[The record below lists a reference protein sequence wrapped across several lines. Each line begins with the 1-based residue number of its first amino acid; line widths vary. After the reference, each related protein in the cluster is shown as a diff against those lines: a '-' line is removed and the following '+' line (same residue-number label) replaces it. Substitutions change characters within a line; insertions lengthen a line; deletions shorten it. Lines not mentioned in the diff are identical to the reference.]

1 MRRAA
6 LPSFFLLLA
15 CGPFFYQAPPSLGT
29 YPERVAAK
37 RWAHLFEE
45 TAPLDPALP
54 DGEKLDDSCRR
65 LVAALAPLDAQKRF
79 LEIDKLLADN
89 RNGPYSS
96 RRANF
101 LHELRELAT
110 DPALFSAAKDYIQW
124 RVEHDAVLPERPPAE
139 RPWDMEWQ
147 EFNNMRQL
155 YEFQSKQRLTFF
167 KEQLAKHNSLLE
179 PYWLVRRGS
188 FLFATGSHDLAET
201 DFNQVIVEYPDHPR
215 AEVASLLW
223 ARCKIEKS
231 RAIRRAEDA
240 HERGEEIRGLLEE
253 ADSRLVEFINTH
265 PKGRFTPDAIGWRGA
280 VAFDNGQLGSA
291 LKFQLERLDMQP
303 TREITGT
310 VLRECDM
317 IFEKLLQ
324 TREAGEADVWLDP
337 EQMFDAAA
345 VARHPVVARLFV
357 QHCIDPAA
365 HISLP
370 MWWDDSYSG
379 GRGTI
384 DFLKRRI
391 LKPSPFVKLALAEL
405 GKELIKAKSLPDA
418 TTLTLLAWSAT
429 EAGEHEQALAL
440 LDQIPAP
447 GLSDEALLAKGV
459 VSQRVGRHAD
469 ALAAFDKLA
478 TDFPKS
484 PLLGDQPYRK
494 SVSLFESRQPGKAM
508 LEILPLV
515 ITKPIP
521 EGETRETPDG
531 PPILHPDKQ
540 LIQWLDTL
548 IQFSPLEE
556 LETAFAGISDNA
568 RQRDLLRNAIRTRA
582 LAAERFDIAARYL
595 SDEPA
600 PAAPEWEWPQPGLAG
615 NRRMTR
621 EDWDKRVAPLANL
634 HAELAKNPPASEHAK
649 FHLSIAR
656 QWMDQRGFLT
666 LPSLSLCYYAESEEA
681 KQELLRRRNA
691 LELGFGRESIHR
703 ELDRRDEA
711 TLALEHALEAAK
723 STDPAI
729 AAPALEL
736 ANQCLFRRAEFS
748 FYQKSRAMETDATKL
763 SADLH
768 AQLTTRFPDSA
779 EAKRSVHFTFTPAA
793 GPWMP
798 GDYNSYNAAEA
809 VSVAL
814 FGAYDENNPDLENAA
829 AEISGLATPFEN
841 LDSNTPLAA
850 VRKNLNEAR
859 RHLENLRSSTQ
870 PTDQVEV
877 VAVIDRLDDLQAAA
891 SLKGI
896 RTADFLEYAKGGHDS
911 LPPAFKS
918 LLDFRDRL
926 KVLTDAEGNETG
938 LKNDTIEGWR
948 SFLELHPDSPKAEAA
963 SFRMTR
969 LIARQFRTSRRIEA
983 FHFPDAPIPNGYK
996 RVTVH
1001 RADPANDPDAVI
1013 AAIRQHQSRFPEGRY
1028 RDDLNLLTAGALIDK
1043 GEFSQALAL
1052 LESILGNPSQRDLHV
1067 IAALEFADVAQRLL
1081 DPTSRAAV
1089 VKAIRRTPGAMDHL
1103 RLLVDGDTFLSRLK
1117 PLMPWMENG

>member
-6 LPSFFLLLA
+6 LPSLFLLLA

-37 RWAHLFEE
+37 RWQHLFEE
-45 TAPLDPALP
+45 TKPLDPALP
-54 DGEKLDDSCRR
+54 DVEGFDENR
-65 LVAALAPLDAQKRF
+65 LVETLAALPVEKR
-79 LEIDKLLADN
+79 LAAIDSLLAEN
-89 RNGPYSS
+89 RRGSYTS

-101 LHELRELAT
+101 LHELRELAA

-124 RVEHDAVLPERPPAE
+124 RVEHDAVLPNPPPAE
-139 RPWDMEWQ
+139 RPWDMEEQ
-147 EFNNMRQL
+147 DFNKLRQL
-155 YEFQSKQRLTFF
+155 YDFQSKQRLTFF
-167 KEQLAKHNSLLE
+167 KEQLAKADPPMK

-188 FLFATGSHDLAET
+188 FLFSTGSHELAET
-201 DFNQVIVEYPDHPR
+201 DFNPVIEEFPESPR
-215 AEVASLLW
+215 AEVAALML

-231 RAIRRAEDA
+231 RVIRRAEDA
-240 HERGEEIRGLLEE
+240 NERGEEIRGLLDE
-253 ADSRLVEFINTH
+253 ADTRLTEFIDTH

-291 LKFQLERLDMQP
+291 LKFQLDRLDMQP
-303 TREITGT
+303 TREITRT

-324 TREAGEADVWLDP
+324 TREAGEADVWLDT
-337 EQMFDAAA
+337 EQMFDPAA

-405 GKELIKAKSLPDA
+405 GKELIKAKSVPDA

-429 EAGEHEQALAL
+429 EDGEHEQALAL
-440 LDQIPAP
+440 LDQIPAA

-459 VSQRVGRHAD
+459 VLQRVGRHAD

-494 SVSLFESRQPGKAM
+494 SVSLFKSGQAGKAM

-521 EGETRETPDG
+521 EGETRETPEG
-531 PPILHPDKQ
+531 PPNLHPDKQ
-540 LIQWLDTL
+540 LVQWLDTL

-556 LETAFAGISDNA
+556 LEIALAGVVDNSA
-568 RQRDLLRNAIRTRA
+568 QRDLLRNAIRTRA

-600 PAAPEWEWPQPGLAG
+600 PAAPEWEWPQPGLAA

-621 EDWDKRVAPLANL
+621 EDWDKRAAPLVNL
-634 HAELAKNPPASEHAK
+634 NAELAQNPPASEQAK
-649 FHLSIAR
+649 LQLAIAR
-656 QWMDQRGFLT
+656 QWMEQRGFLT

-691 LELGFGRESIHR
+691 LELGFGSEPVHH
-703 ELDRRDEA
+703 ELDHRDEA
-711 TLALEHALEAAK
+711 THALEHALEAAK

-736 ANQCLFRRAEFS
+736 ANECLFRRAEFS
-748 FYQKSRAMETDATKL
+748 LYQKSRAMETDATKL
-763 SADLH
+763 SADIH
-768 AQLTTRFPDSA
+768 RQLRERFPDSA
-779 EAKRSVHFTFTPAA
+779 EAKRSAGYTFTPAA
-793 GPWMP
+793 GTWMP

-809 VSVAL
+809 MSAAL
-814 FGAYDENNPDLENAA
+814 FGVHDENNPDRENAA
-829 AEISGLATPFEN
+829 AEIAGLAAPFEN
-841 LDSNTPLAA
+841 LDSNTPLAKI
-850 VRKNLNEAR
+850 RSDLKEAR
-859 RHLENLRSSTQ
+859 RKLDKLRANTA

-877 VAVIDRLDDLQAAA
+877 VAVIDRLDDLLAAA

-896 RTADFLEYAKGGHDS
+896 RTADFLEYAKGGRDS

-918 LLDFRDRL
+918 LRDFRDRL
-926 KVLTDAEGNETG
+926 KVLTDADGNETG

-996 RVTVH
+996 HVEVH

-1013 AAIRQHQSRFPEGRY
+1013 AAIRQHQERFPEGRY

-1067 IAALEFADVAQRLL
+1067 VAALEFSDVAQRLL
-1081 DPTSRAAV
+1081 DPASRAAAA
-1089 VKAIRRTPGAMDHL
+1089 KAIRRTPGAMDHL

-1117 PLMPWMENG
+1117 PMMPWLENG